1 MKTAGYRT
9 NWGDRLYL
17 KAVGRGLKL
26 SLGNLLGRRAIRE
39 YPEAPGHMPPGHR
52 GAPRLTRDERGRVR
66 CVACHLCATVCPA
79 ACIHLEAAEAPWED
93 REKYPRVF
101 EIDMLRCVYCGLC
114 AEACPAAA
122 IDMSGPRPRPAERRS
137 RLIFDGEGLL
147 GS

>member
-26 SLGNLLGRRAIRE
+26 TLGNLLGSRATGE
-39 YPEAPGHMPPGHR
+39 YPGIPAPR
-52 GAPRLTRDERGRVR
+52 GAPRLTRDEQGRVR